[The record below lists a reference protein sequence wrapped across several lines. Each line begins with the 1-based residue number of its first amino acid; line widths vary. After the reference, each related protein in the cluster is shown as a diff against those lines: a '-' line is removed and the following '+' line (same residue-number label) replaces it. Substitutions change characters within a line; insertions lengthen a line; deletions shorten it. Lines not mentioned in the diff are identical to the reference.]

1 MVNRPITLDPGTS
14 DTELRRLASDPDLI
28 LDISYLDACRLPPHV
43 DATLFTRNDSI
54 TFPAL
59 ISCRDLI
66 AEHAKRFSAPH
77 LEGARSIDLYSA
89 TEIYLPKLKTCGDI
103 DARNVRHFEMQ
114 ELVESGSINAKR
126 AKRIHAPHLESVS
139 GDLYAPE
146 ATIVH
151 LPKLSHVSGE
161 RRTGQ
166 TALGHENATKPSI
179 LPRFLRM
186 LVSNRLAR
194 TPDL

>member
-1 MVNRPITLDPGTS
+1 
-14 DTELRRLASDPDLI
+14 
-28 LDISYLDACRLPPHV
+28 
-43 DATLFTRNDSI
+43 
-54 TFPAL
+54 
-59 ISCRDLI
+59 
-66 AEHAKRFSAPH
+66 
-77 LEGARSIDLYSA
+77 
-89 TEIYLPKLKTCGDI
+89 
-103 DARNVRHFEMQ
+103 MQ
-114 ELVESGSINAKR
+114 ELVASGTINAKR